1 MNLPV
6 QADGARDHQ
15 LIVMDDLL
23 RSVRSGDCASVGAI
37 LQSCG
42 EGNIEEPLKASHL
55 SSLIQEAIKVS
66 KRGGRLCSR
75 ICDSSA
81 RSAPANT
88 EANLALLS
96 KGHGSSNDSSASLA
110 WGNFDGA
117 SAVGPNAPRLPVRPN
132 VWRPGERPGSFIE
145 ARRVLRCSK
154 LRQR

>member
-66 KRGGRLCSR
+66 KRGGR
-75 ICDSSA
+75 
-81 RSAPANT
+81 
-88 EANLALLS
+88 
-96 KGHGSSNDSSASLA
+96 
-110 WGNFDGA
+110 
-117 SAVGPNAPRLPVRPN
+117 
-132 VWRPGERPGSFIE
+132 
-145 ARRVLRCSK
+145 
-154 LRQR
+154 